1 MSVSH
6 FQHQHKESVYTNGSR
21 GQDRHCRQ
29 NRSYY
34 PTNIVDTI
42 QNIASDIFH
51 TKRSVGYIHIE
62 WLNNEPNAK
71 VSDCKASKEEFRWRR
86 IDDTW
91 RSEKRIRT
99 LLRNALMERR
109 IFRTKRNS
117 TRPAGDDLRVSR
129 AMVMKKS
136 FSEEFSIVLRG
147 KNVGLVAV
155 LSAFCR

>member
-29 NRSYY
+29 NRTYY

-71 VSDCKASKEEFRWRR
+71 VSDCKASKEEFRWKMNRQHLA
-86 IDDTW
+86 
-91 RSEKRIRT
+91 K
-99 LLRNALMERR
+99 NALMERR

-117 TRPAGDDLRVSR
+117 TRPAGDDLRISR

-136 FSEEFSIVLRG
+136 FSEEFSIVLR
-147 KNVGLVAV
+147 
-155 LSAFCR
+155 

>member
-71 VSDCKASKEEFRWRR
+71 VSDCKASKEEFRWRM
-86 IDDTW
+86 
-91 RSEKRIRT
+91 
-99 LLRNALMERR
+99 NRR
-109 IFRTKRNS
+109 HLAK
-117 TRPAGDDLRVSR
+117 
-129 AMVMKKS
+129 
-136 FSEEFSIVLRG
+136 
-147 KNVGLVAV
+147 
-155 LSAFCR
+155 